1 MPNPISGIDNAGG
14 VVRRLIGE
22 LADDR
27 DVYYPFSKIATPD
40 EEYLG
45 KDALARNRDFMPPPP
60 GSESGMLDPHQLI
73 LRKTYNDDLAEE
85 ALMRLP
91 LGGMQTP
98 IGSGHIPILARPSG
112 PVSVDGDSGR
122 HVALYLRSTGQRQKQ
137 ALDVTED
144 YSDPIRLLIHEA
156 RHSTEL
162 PGRDLRR
169 ALSSLASQRPE
180 ADGLRLKDQ
189 SRRYYSQPS
198 EAFAYLTEA
207 GDDFVRER
215 GRLVRNARDANA
227 VMERVEAGESLQR
240 LHPLA
245 RMLYSEGYKN
255 SPTARRHINEILTR
269 YFAVPA
275 AAATQSGE
283 E

>member
-73 LRKTYNDDLAEE
+73 LRKAYNDNLAEE

-112 PVSVDGDSGR
+112 PVSADGDSGR

-275 AAATQSGE
+275 AVATQSGE